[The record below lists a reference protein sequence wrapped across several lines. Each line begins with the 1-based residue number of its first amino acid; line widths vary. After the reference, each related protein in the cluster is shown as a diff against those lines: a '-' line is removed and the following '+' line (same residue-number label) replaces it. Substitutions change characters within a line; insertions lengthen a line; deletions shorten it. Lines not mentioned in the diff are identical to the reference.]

1 MTNNNIKTINFSELK
16 DEDKQELSKFI
27 KANKMKFQKDEKNK
41 KYITLIHLI
50 NPNFINNNP
59 NDISINTKR
68 RDEYSIKYNKNYP
81 SFFSNLNIIIGI
93 RAKKMNINDLRLF
106 IEELYSIRYVD
117 DTIKLKNQFLE
128 KKYNPNYQIT
138 LKYEESFP
146 LFVYNCIIQKYNNK
160 TQIVQFSLNLLES
173 VDYFKNDFDDIK
185 FFSYFLDESY
195 NKDDLIFF
203 LFLRNCIEKETNIS
217 FIEKVKDD
225 INIQRKFSCK
235 KNLIDTE
242 IFLNKDLCSNIAYC
256 IFGYDEPIL
265 YNSFMIKCGNGVNA
279 YQLLKFSIED
289 FHESR
294 KNHLS
299 IQQLE
304 SSIEKDYNYYSKL
317 SKKININKSNDYYNE
332 NNNKIN
338 INENNN
344 YKVNNNENNNNDNNN
359 YKINYDDEN
368 NCDDDIL
375 YNNPN
380 NSVNFF
386 STYNIE
392 SRLSS
397 LKDNKSNSYSPS
409 NHDIKIIIHS
419 NKNNI
424 YNNLINKYEKKW
436 NIKERNNTLIEICSE
451 YFKRKVLIDLF
462 DSIFSNLSDE
472 IKNSFDFDEKSKKIQ
487 DLIFQKFYYLLN
499 CLINNDLNKWFQFL
513 NINKNNISAQNHYNY
528 IFQILISIQNLNNI
542 KEFTEDIL
550 EDFSKNILTTEE
562 FMTQIMSLIENNF

>member
-1 MTNNNIKTINFSELK
+1 
-16 DEDKQELSKFI
+16 
-27 KANKMKFQKDEKNK
+27 
-41 KYITLIHLI
+41 
-50 NPNFINNNP
+50 
-59 NDISINTKR
+59 
-68 RDEYSIKYNKNYP
+68 
-81 SFFSNLNIIIGI
+81 
-93 RAKKMNINDLRLF
+93 
-106 IEELYSIRYVD
+106 
-117 DTIKLKNQFLE
+117 
-128 KKYNPNYQIT
+128 
-138 LKYEESFP
+138 
-146 LFVYNCIIQKYNNK
+146 
-160 TQIVQFSLNLLES
+160 
-173 VDYFKNDFDDIK
+173 
-185 FFSYFLDESY
+185 
-195 NKDDLIFF
+195 
-203 LFLRNCIEKETNIS
+203 
-217 FIEKVKDD
+217 
-225 INIQRKFSCK
+225 
-235 KNLIDTE
+235 
-242 IFLNKDLCSNIAYC
+242 
-256 IFGYDEPIL
+256 
-265 YNSFMIKCGNGVNA
+265 MIKCGNGVNA